1 MRADKSSMKDY
12 IAGVVKE
19 SDYLFFVSYKGMK
32 VAELNEFRKQLRE
45 VKATCQ
51 VLKNTYL
58 LLGMKDNQVALPAEF
73 ALTGDTAVVYGQRD
87 AAGAAKVI
95 RDYAKSNDKVKLK
108 GGLLDG
114 SILSPAAA
122 KSVADLP
129 PKAVLQAM
137 LLGVLQAPMGNLV
150 RVLNGKL
157 SSVVYVLQAYQDAK
171 EKQQ

>member
-1 MRADKSSMKDY
+1 MRPDKDSLKDY
-12 IAGVVKE
+12 VAGVVKE
-19 SDYLFFVSYKGMK
+19 SDYMFFVSYKGMK

-58 LLGMKDNQVALPAEF
+58 LLGLRDNEVKVPQEF
-73 ALTGDTAVVYGQRD
+73 ALSGDTAVVFGQRD

-95 RDYAKSNDKVKLK
+95 RDYAKSNDKVQFK
-108 GGLLDG
+108 GGLVDG
-114 SILSPAAA
+114 SMLSPAAA
-122 KSVADLP
+122 KTVADLP
-129 PKAVLQAM
+129 PKEVLQAM

-157 SSVVYVLQAYQDAK
+157 SSVVYVLQAFRDAK